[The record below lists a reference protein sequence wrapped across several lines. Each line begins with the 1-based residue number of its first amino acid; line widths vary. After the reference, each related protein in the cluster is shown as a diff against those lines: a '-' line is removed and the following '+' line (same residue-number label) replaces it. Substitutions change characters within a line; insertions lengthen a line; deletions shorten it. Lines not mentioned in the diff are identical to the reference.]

1 MSSHDAA
8 LAPARSSVR
17 VSAALAEA
25 EKDPDPAVAAAAR
38 DARVNGRAAWL
49 LEQLGEGFVLLAFG
63 ERAVDVPTVAGVTP
77 RLNPDQTAIADGSST
92 PSCSK

>member
-1 MSSHDAA
+1 MLDAMQDSELNVRRAAVAALGDSVAFTRATDRLIDALKFDYSPTVRSDAAAA

-38 DARVNGRAAWL
+38 DARVNGRAA
-49 LEQLGEGFVLLAFG
+49 
-63 ERAVDVPTVAGVTP
+63 R
-77 RLNPDQTAIADGSST
+77 
-92 PSCSK
+92 